1 MDRLSG
7 SASASSGKRQRTPPV
22 QYLREVRGELRR
34 VHWPTRAEV
43 TAYSI
48 VVLVTVAIITLYV
61 FGLDALFGRLVLWI
75 FG

>member
-1 MDRLSG
+1 MDRTSG

-48 VVLVTVAIITLYV
+48 VVLVTVTLITLYV